1 MLLRTAKN
9 INHIFLDGDLL
20 RTQSILTETIDA
32 NPSFKSIKII
42 ARKLDLRQFVK
53 LIKALGT
60 TQNME
65 NLELYGHQ
73 LGDRSDFVDIVE
85 RLSTRE
91 IRTTIL
97 FSLTT
102 FTTIEKFISKIRA
115 LLSNPTNI
123 LGTPP
128 SIDSSSSGKVCATLN
143 ACNKAKIMC
152 GSAFVLPNL
161 HSLNHYSASNGNIYN
176 DPKAYSGKKEYK
188 IAQNQN
194 IQMQKHAS
202 ETNSNW
208 SEFSQNTLVNNLGQ
222 IDEYFTKEGSKYESQ
237 RIVNEQSITQELNAL
252 KQTPTKEFNT
262 FEQATIHEQNAT
274 REFSAFDRP
283 TTQEVNVSKNSIT
296 LEIGDHNQSCSKA
309 QDVKDNSFRKAIQIP
324 TSVMEEHSYR
334 LLDLY
339 KNDGSNRL
347 DAYSLLLFCFPTNPS
362 RTKRWLLPSPL
373 GAARKAAR

>member
-1 MLLRTAKN
+1 M
-9 INHIFLDGDLL
+9 
-20 RTQSILTETIDA
+20 
-32 NPSFKSIKII
+32 SFKSINLILII
-42 ARKLDLRQFVK
+42 F
-53 LIKALGT
+53 LIGIINYRSGINA
-60 TQNME
+60 E
-65 NLELYGHQ
+65 N
-73 LGDRSDFVDIVE
+73 SV
-85 RLSTRE
+85 
-91 IRTTIL
+91 
-97 FSLTT
+97 
-102 FTTIEKFISKIRA
+102 
-115 LLSNPTNI
+115 SNPTNI

-161 HSLNHYSASNGNIYN
+161 HSLNHYSASNKCHCSIFFYKNLTQCLACYKNAGYNYGVDDLSKWQKNCSALGFTFADSTSYSDNSSSVLIYSIMCAAAIIIFIIVFIIWYLKKRQNCKVKDGNIYN

-296 LEIGDHNQSCSKA
+296 LEIGDQYNHYSADYS
-309 QDVKDNSFRKAIQIP
+309 DYNSFYHSNDIQ
-324 TSVMEEHSYR
+324 H
-334 LLDLY
+334 
-339 KNDGSNRL
+339 
-347 DAYSLLLFCFPTNPS
+347 
-362 RTKRWLLPSPL
+362 
-373 GAARKAAR
+373 